1 MTHALRGA
9 GRAASIAVAAA
20 LLDGAL
26 VLVLTHKSVKDAVLL
41 ALLPLLAVVFA
52 WLVESDG
59 TPLFVAG
66 LGLGMS
72 WSRLTSPLPLG
83 GGHLYPSD
91 VIVLLAL
98 GAWVYSRALRPERR
112 GRIRWPSTP
121 VLSLPLA
128 LFAIF
133 TIFALIKGHERYG
146 QTLYGQPT
154 RLFVYAGI
162 GAAVGGLDARKVHRI
177 ATPVFYAGSTW
188 MLLNAVYYVATGRSQ
203 TNQVDLST
211 GGERVLAISA
221 SIYCAGGLF
230 LALLNLRLTRD
241 ARRRLLH
248 LAVAAIGFVGMLL
261 GFGRAVIFATAVVL
275 VLYLIASSRVR
286 RPLFAVLPLALPAI
300 VLSIVLA
307 VVGVPQVER
316 AIVSRVTSPVRNDAN
331 VVWREKANEAV
342 LQQVRESPLLGVGF
356 GRRTSFY
363 LYDRSGTGFPV
374 PVQVWIDQDPHDGYL
389 MLFAA
394 GGVLLL
400 GSFVLLLVVYFV
412 DAARRLAGTQDPI
425 ERIVVI
431 WAASLAFVFLFN
443 AASGTEFESGTDLLS
458 IWMLLLIPGVVAK
471 PARRLATRTRLA
483 PAGL

>member
-1 MTHALRGA
+1 
-9 GRAASIAVAAA
+9 RAASIAVAAA

-162 GAAVGGLDARKVHRI
+162 GATVGGLDARKVHRI

-211 GGERVLAISA
+211 GGERVLA
-221 SIYCAGGLF
+221 
-230 LALLNLRLTRD
+230 
-241 ARRRLLH
+241 
-248 LAVAAIGFVGMLL
+248 
-261 GFGRAVIFATAVVL
+261 
-275 VLYLIASSRVR
+275 
-286 RPLFAVLPLALPAI
+286 
-300 VLSIVLA
+300 
-307 VVGVPQVER
+307 
-316 AIVSRVTSPVRNDAN
+316 
-331 VVWREKANEAV
+331 
-342 LQQVRESPLLGVGF
+342 
-356 GRRTSFY
+356 
-363 LYDRSGTGFPV
+363 
-374 PVQVWIDQDPHDGYL
+374 
-389 MLFAA
+389 
-394 GGVLLL
+394 
-400 GSFVLLLVVYFV
+400 
-412 DAARRLAGTQDPI
+412 
-425 ERIVVI
+425 
-431 WAASLAFVFLFN
+431 
-443 AASGTEFESGTDLLS
+443 
-458 IWMLLLIPGVVAK
+458 
-471 PARRLATRTRLA
+471 
-483 PAGL
+483 